1 MSEKIRM
8 ICPVC
13 GSSLT
18 KKDKS
23 FVCPSRHSFD
33 IARQGYVNLL
43 PVQNKHSL
51 APGDAKDML
60 QARRRFLDKEYYRPI
75 CDDVIGMMKQYTSRN
90 DPVLVDIGCGEGYYT
105 AAFEK
110 YGGAECIGVDIAK
123 DAARMACARSK
134 SILWTVATASH
145 LPVESGSADIVTAI
159 FSLYMN
165 DEYAR
170 ILKNGGIVIEV
181 TAGSDHL
188 KELKEMIYDEVFEQ
202 HKCPS
207 PHGMQ
212 FEEIAKLNRDFQI
225 KLDKEE
231 LKELLLMTPH
241 VHRMKKERIEIL
253 DKTESC
259 TLTVNYI
266 IRVLRKNEERNSN
279 E

>member
-1 MSEKIRM
+1 
-8 ICPVC
+8 
-13 GSSLT
+13 
-18 KKDKS
+18 
-23 FVCPSRHSFD
+23 
-33 IARQGYVNLL
+33 
-43 PVQNKHSL
+43 
-51 APGDAKDML
+51 
-60 QARRRFLDKEYYRPI
+60 
-75 CDDVIGMMKQYTSRN
+75 
-90 DPVLVDIGCGEGYYT
+90 
-105 AAFEK
+105 
-110 YGGAECIGVDIAK
+110 
-123 DAARMACARSK
+123 
-134 SILWTVATASH
+134 
-145 LPVESGSADIVTAI
+145 
-159 FSLYMN
+159 
-165 DEYAR
+165 
-170 ILKNGGIVIEV
+170 
-181 TAGSDHL
+181 
-188 KELKEMIYDEVFEQ
+188 MIYDEVFEQ

>member
-1 MSEKIRM
+1 M
-8 ICPVC
+8 
-13 GSSLT
+13 
-18 KKDKS
+18 
-23 FVCPSRHSFD
+23 
-33 IARQGYVNLL
+33 
-43 PVQNKHSL
+43 
-51 APGDAKDML
+51 
-60 QARRRFLDKEYYRPI
+60 
-75 CDDVIGMMKQYTSRN
+75 
-90 DPVLVDIGCGEGYYT
+90 
-105 AAFEK
+105 
-110 YGGAECIGVDIAK
+110 
-123 DAARMACARSK
+123 
-134 SILWTVATASH
+134 
-145 LPVESGSADIVTAI
+145 ESGSADIVTAI